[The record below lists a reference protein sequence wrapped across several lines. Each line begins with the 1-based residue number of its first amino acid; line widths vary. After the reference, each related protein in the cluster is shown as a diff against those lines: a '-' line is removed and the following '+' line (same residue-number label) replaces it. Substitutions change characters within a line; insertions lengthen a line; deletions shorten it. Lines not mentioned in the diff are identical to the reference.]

1 MVCCLLCCLGDGFL
15 WGGLQPRRQF
25 QADIV
30 SQSTSGLAN
39 GRFGKELM
47 AKKKDVEGGVSKAT
61 AKGETDSMKAPP
73 KASKAKSKAKPK
85 TGADEVLG
93 KGSEAMDM
101 SATLLPEDLE
111 ALNAAFPLLDDPA
124 GDAELDAALRNLDG
138 AEFGIDDLFSG
149 MFGTADGSGVDE
161 GLDFGLDFSATKPK
175 TKGTRGGR
183 KGKMSFGDL
192 MDDADVDGGTVAALA
207 AAAAAAAGDDAVS
220 EEEGALDPELLEAFA
235 EFAAIEAA
243 EAEGSPVVAVDAEG
257 SPLSLG
263 LDGLDGLDLDSTEFS
278 VAAAKDPLEEFKRL
292 LESLGPDSMFT
303 DDLLFGMEEEVEI
316 DEEMILAGKQMREFS
331 YSDGVQVMVEMRDT
345 VDGERE
351 FRDGEMWN
359 GHELPAG
366 ELTPRVDPLEEDPYY
381 DVYAPN
387 IYEGGK
393 MQSALERF
401 KVDPKTATVARD
413 WNFYNYAQEPD
424 EAIATRV
431 RVISYVT
438 NSTRNSTA
446 LEIVNKVYDY
456 IKKGTEHAKDKID
469 FEIHCYK
476 YDDDSEVC

>member
-1 MVCCLLCCLGDGFL
+1 
-15 WGGLQPRRQF
+15 
-25 QADIV
+25 
-30 SQSTSGLAN
+30 
-39 GRFGKELM
+39 
-47 AKKKDVEGGVSKAT
+47 
-61 AKGETDSMKAPP
+61 MKAAP
-73 KASKAKSKAKPK
+73 KASKSNSKAKPK
-85 TGADEVLG
+85 VSDSLDV
-93 KGSEAMDM
+93 

-111 ALNAAFPLLDDPA
+111 ALNAAFPLLDDDPA
-124 GDAELDAALRNLDG
+124 GDAELDAALRQLDG
-138 AEFGIDDLFSG
+138 AEFGIDDLFNG
-149 MFGTADGSGVDE
+149 MFGTADGDAVDE
-161 GLDFGLDFSATKPK
+161 GLDFGLDFSATK
-175 TKGTRGGR
+175 TKAKGARGGR
-183 KGKMSFGDL
+183 KGKMSLDDL
-192 MDDADVDGGTVAALA
+192 IDDADVNIDGGAVAAI
-207 AAAAAAAGDDAVS
+207 AAAAGVDAVP
-220 EEEGALDPELLEAFA
+220 EGEALDPELLEAFA

-243 EAEGSPVVAVDAEG
+243 EAEGNPVVAVDAEG

-263 LDGLDGLDLDSTEFS
+263 LDGLDGLDLDSAEFS

-303 DDLLFGMEEEVEI
+303 DDLLFGMEDDVEI
-316 DEEMILAGKQMREFS
+316 DEDMILAGKQMREYS
-331 YSDGVQVMVEMRDT
+331 YSEGVEVMVEMRDT

-401 KVDPKTATVARD
+401 KVDPKTATVARN

-446 LEIVNKVYDY
+446 LDIVNKVYDY

-476 YDDDSEVC
+476 YDDDSEVG